1 MAPSK
6 PSPSAQDVRRWPG
19 RVYGSGHEPDPRFT
33 LANERT
39 FLAWTR
45 TALAL
50 IAAGVSLA
58 AFVEDFPRGL
68 REAVAI
74 VLILTGV
81 ATALSAFTRWMRTE
95 AALRHD
101 RPLPGPGLAPV
112 LTAGL
117 TVVAVVLAVLV
128 VLRG

>member
-6 PSPSAQDVRRWPG
+6 PGPGVQDVHRWPG
-19 RVYGSGHEPDPRFT
+19 RVYDSGHEPDPRFT

-74 VLILTGV
+74 ALILTGM
-81 ATALSAFTRWMRTE
+81 AWPSRRSC
-95 AALRHD
+95 
-101 RPLPGPGLAPV
+101 GG
-112 LTAGL
+112 
-117 TVVAVVLAVLV
+117 
-128 VLRG
+128 

>member
-1 MAPSK
+1 MAPVKERSGG
-6 PSPSAQDVRRWPG
+6 RRWPG

-74 VLILTGV
+74 VLILTGM
-81 ATALSAFTRWMRTE
+81 ATALSAFVRWMKAE

-117 TVVAVVLAVLV
+117 SLVAVVLAVLV